1 MKKWILPILSALFLL
16 CACEKEEPGPEPHVS
31 GRTVL
36 VWLAGDNDLYPEVT
50 HKLSALAEG
59 FSNACPS
66 DCRLLVYADR
76 RGHYPQLIEITPYG
90 HRSVLKTYPAQNSAS
105 PETFSRILGYM
116 LSLAPAR
123 HYGLVL
129 FSHASGWLPQGA
141 LGNPTQVEKPQSRT
155 IFDDNGQ
162 QMTLNGL
169 ADALPADVRFDYI
182 VFENCFMGGA
192 EVAYAL
198 RDKANRLLVSSAE
211 ILSPGF
217 KEIYSSSLYK
227 LVATTP
233 DLAGFAADYYNNRNA
248 KSGNHRSA
256 TVSVINTS
264 AMPQLASL
272 AAEIIIGSSPLDE
285 EKLKSMQRF
294 NRHDYT
300 LFFDLEEY
308 LRELAPD
315 RATEI
320 RSAISEVVEYAAAT
334 ADFMPGYDHGFH
346 IARHC
351 GLTVYI
357 PQSCFPTLN
366 TAYKETDWHSI
377 QAGVDSELP

>member
-1 MKKWILPILSALFLL
+1 MSLLLLS
-16 CACEKEEPGPEPHVS
+16 ACEKDEPVPDVHISE
-31 GRTVL
+31 RTVL
-36 VWLAGDNDLYPEVT
+36 VWLAGDNNLYSEVP

-59 FSNACPS
+59 FRNAAPS

-76 RGHYPQLIEITPYG
+76 RGNYPQLIEILPDG
-90 HRSVLKTYPAQNSAS
+90 NQAVLETYPAQNSAS
-105 PETFSRILGYM
+105 PETFSRFLNYM
-116 LSLAPAR
+116 METAPAR
-123 HYGLVL
+123 HYGLIL
-129 FSHASGWLPQGA
+129 FSHATGWLPQGA
-141 LGNPTQVEKPQSRT
+141 LENPSLEEKPLSRT
-155 IFDDNGQ
+155 VFDDNGE
-162 QMTLNGL
+162 QMTLAEL
-169 ADALPADVRFDYI
+169 ADALPADIRFDYI

-198 RDKANRLLVSSAE
+198 RDKANKLLVSSAE

-217 KEIYSSSLYK
+217 EEIYSSSLYR
-227 LVATTP
+227 LFAPAP
-233 DLAGFAADYYNNRNA
+233 DLSGFAADYYNYRNA

-264 AMPQLASL
+264 AIPHLASL
-272 AAEIIIGSSPLDE
+272 TSDIISGTSIDVIGSLDE
-285 EKLKSMQRF
+285 EKMKTMQRF

-308 LRELAPD
+308 LCELAPN

-320 RSAISEVVEYAAAT
+320 RTAISEAVEYAAAT
-334 ADFMPGYDHGFH
+334 ADFMPTYDHGFH

-357 PQSCFPTLN
+357 PQPRFPALN
-366 TAYKETDWHSI
+366 TAYTETDWYKASR
-377 QAGVDSELP
+377 